1 MSIYEYLREFI
12 FSLPLVPTNFFP
24 LSSLLKRCF
33 LMTISSVNFMVSA
46 LISILC
52 VIIFV
57 DWSESLCMYVFM
69 ENNTK
74 WKTMDNQGRKLFWTG
89 GVGVREQVNRCV
101 HLLRNTL

>member
-1 MSIYEYLREFI
+1 
-12 FSLPLVPTNFFP
+12 
-24 LSSLLKRCF
+24 
-33 LMTISSVNFMVSA
+33 MVSA

-89 GVGVREQVNRCV
+89 GGALENK
-101 HLLRNTL
+101 